1 MGRKIGKWDDL
12 QIGSPPQDGQV
23 ERGYGSMVALWV
35 AGRSEEFNTIRKNL
49 GKQNKPKQR
58 R

>member
-1 MGRKIGKWDDL
+1 MSRKIGKWDDL
-12 QIGSPPQDGQV
+12 QIGSPPQEGQV
-23 ERGYGSMVALWV
+23 ERAYGSMVALWV

-58 R
+58 